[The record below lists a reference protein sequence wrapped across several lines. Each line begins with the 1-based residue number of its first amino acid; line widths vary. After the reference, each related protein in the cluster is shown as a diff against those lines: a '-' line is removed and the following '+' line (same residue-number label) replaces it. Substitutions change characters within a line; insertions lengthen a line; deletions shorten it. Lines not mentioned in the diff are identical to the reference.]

1 MDAAFGPAN
10 THLELGKNFDMIQ
23 HTCVERLLAVAG
35 REEAEGHQGRHG
47 RLCNRTGPCGDE
59 GVSLAQTMQVGPRI
73 SVRIQLQAAEFGPT
87 SEPTRRLSHSAL
99 LISDSEPGTFIG
111 NRKVRRPSA
120 LDPGPERKGGS
131 GTDEPD
137 DAG

>member
-59 GVSLAQTMQVGPRI
+59 GVSLAQTIQVGSCI
-73 SVRIQLQAAEFGPT
+73 SVRIQYK
-87 SEPTRRLSHSAL
+87 RLSLAQL
-99 LISDSEPGTFIG
+99 LSQLGVFLTLRS
-111 NRKVRRPSA
+111 
-120 LDPGPERKGGS
+120 
-131 GTDEPD
+131 
-137 DAG
+137 